1 MLTGW
6 HELDEKGQML
16 MTDGDDDYGGD
27 DYEYDYDDDDGGGD
41 DYEDDYEGWGHL
53 MEDIAC

>member
-27 DYEYDYDDDDGGGD
+27 DYEYDCDDDDGGG
-41 DYEDDYEGWGHL
+41 DDYEGWGHL